1 MNRTARPES
10 TLTRRSIVKGSLVGF
25 TGLTLGFPGL
35 IHGSTTRSGSSGE
48 EGHIG
53 HALGL
58 WLNIAEND
66 RITIIVV
73 KNEMGQ
79 GISTALPMIIAEE
92 LDADWET
99 IEVAL
104 RPELDERFLPGWHAT
119 YSSQSIVANWEIM
132 RKAGA
137 AAREML
143 LQAAAQRWGVDPAS
157 LSTHG
162 GTVSHP
168 RYGDLTYG
176 QLAAAASAMELPESP
191 ELKDP
196 ADFRLIGQPLPRVD
210 ARDHVD
216 GTRTYGIDVVVDGM
230 LYAAVKQSPVFGG
243 EVANFDSLD
252 AEAAGVEAIVLIPN
266 GVAAVA
272 KSWWEAQRALDS
284 LDVEFSAPDGMRELS
299 SDSMQAALAA
309 AAERPEKTDRV
320 TGDANA
326 AMDRAHTVVDAT
338 YEVPLLAHA
347 TMEPMCCAAH
357 VTADRCEV
365 WAPTQYAE
373 GIRWEARRITG
384 LRPGAIKIHTISMGG
399 GFGRKAETDFV
410 AQAITISKACGTPV
424 KLIWSREEDVQHD
437 RYRPPMCTIVKAGLD
452 TSGRILSWISQCAQ
466 TPTWDDDGTWNLWGL
481 NRLPYE
487 IADFRVD
494 YVSLKFGVPVGWLRG
509 VGYSKH
515 TFTVESFIDELALAA
530 SIDPIEFRLRHL
542 QQDARA
548 VRVLETVAQMASW
561 GRPSVAGAAH
571 GVAFLQHWGSY
582 VAQIAKV
589 SLDPDNRIRVH
600 RVYTAVDVGTVIN
613 PDILKAQV
621 EGSTVFGI
629 STGVYGEITLDEGR
643 VQQSNFHDYPLL
655 NLADAP
661 QVETSII
668 ESQESPGGIGEY
680 AVATAVPAVTN
691 AIRTLTG
698 DRIRSLPVTRHGYS

>member
-1 MNRTARPES
+1 
-10 TLTRRSIVKGSLVGF
+10 
-25 TGLTLGFPGL
+25 
-35 IHGSTTRSGSSGE
+35 
-48 EGHIG
+48 
-53 HALGL
+53 
-58 WLNIAEND
+58 
-66 RITIIVV
+66 
-73 KNEMGQ
+73 
-79 GISTALPMIIAEE
+79 MIIAEE
-92 LDADWET
+92 LDADWEK

-143 LQAAAQRWGVDPAS
+143 LQAAAQRWEVDPTS
-157 LSTHG
+157 LSTHGG

-176 QLAAAASAMELPESP
+176 QLAAAASAMEISEDP

-196 ADFRLIGQPLPRVD
+196 ADFRLIGKPLPRID
-210 ARDHVD
+210 AQDHVD
-216 GTRTYGIDVVVDGM
+216 GTRIYGIDVVVDGM

-243 EVANFDSLD
+243 EVANFESLD
-252 AEAAGVEAIVLIPN
+252 AEATGVEAIVPITN
-266 GVAAVA
+266 GVAVVA
-272 KSWWEAQRALDS
+272 KSWWEAQSALDS

-299 SDSMQAALAA
+299 SDSMRSELAA

-320 TGDANA
+320 TGNPDA
-326 AMDRAHTVVDAT
+326 AMDRAHQLLDAT

-347 TMEPMCCAAH
+347 TMEPMCCTAH
-357 VTADRCEV
+357 VTLDRCEV

-373 GIRWEARRITG
+373 GVRWQARRITR
-384 LRPGAIKIHTISMGG
+384 LQPDAIKIHTISMGG

-410 AQAITISKACGTPV
+410 AQAITISKACGKPV
-424 KLIWSREEDVQHD
+424 KLIWSRQEDIQHD

-452 TSGRILSWISQCAQ
+452 ASGRILSWIGQCAQ
-466 TPTWDDDGTWNLWGL
+466 TPTWDDDGSWNLWGL

-487 IADFRVD
+487 IPNFRVD
-494 YVSLKFGVPVGWLRG
+494 YVSLQFGVPTGWLRG

-515 TFTVESFIDELALAA
+515 TFTVESFIDELARAA

-542 QQDARA
+542 QEDTRA
-548 VRVLETVAQMASW
+548 VHTLGRVAQMANW
-561 GRPSVAGAAH
+561 GLPAAAGAAQ
-571 GVAFLQHWGSY
+571 GVAFLRHGGSY
-582 VAQIAKV
+582 VAQVAEV
-589 SLDPDNRIRVH
+589 SLDPDNGIRVH
-600 RVYTAVDVGTVIN
+600 SVFTAVDVGTVIN

-629 STGVYGEITLDEGR
+629 STGLYGEITLEEGR

-655 NLADAP
+655 SLADAP
-661 QVETSII
+661 HVETSFI
-668 ESQESPGGIGEY
+668 ESQEWPGGIGEY
-680 AVATAVPAVTN
+680 AVATIVPAVTN
-691 AIRTLTG
+691 AICTLTG
-698 DRIRSLPVTRHGYS
+698 DRIRSLPVTQHGYT